1 MKFLVIQTRDI
12 GDVMLSTALCNTLK
26 KNYSAATVDMLTMD
40 FSTGVVEGN
49 PFMMRFWCWK
59 KIGVMIYV
67 MYSNPS
73 VLFVKKNTMS
83 YSTYRGRLLA

>member
-49 PFMMRFWCWK
+49 PFIDEILVLEK
-59 KIGVMIYV
+59 AGVVIYV

-73 VLFVKKNTMS
+73 VLFVKKNMMS